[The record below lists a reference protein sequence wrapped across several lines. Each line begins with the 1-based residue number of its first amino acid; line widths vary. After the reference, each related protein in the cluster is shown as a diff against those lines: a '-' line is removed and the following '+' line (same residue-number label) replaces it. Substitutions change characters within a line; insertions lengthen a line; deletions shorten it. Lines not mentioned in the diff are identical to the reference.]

1 MYLESGGSSEKEI
14 QKLTIE
20 DVLNLNF
27 SVALYENFFLLIDN
41 FKQEYG
47 EYNRQAELS
56 RKDLVFGSN
65 IK

>member
-1 MYLESGGSSEKEI
+1 MIIKLNHEAGGQSDKEI

-41 FKQEYG
+41 FKQEFG
-47 EYNRQAELS
+47 EYNR
-56 RKDLVFGSN
+56 
-65 IK
+65 

>member
-1 MYLESGGSSEKEI
+1 MIIKLHHEAGGQSDKEI

-41 FKQEYG
+41 FRQEFA
-47 EYNRQAELS
+47 EYNR
-56 RKDLVFGSN
+56 
-65 IK
+65 